1 MHHHSNILIFSAMKK
16 VAFETLG
23 CKLNFSET
31 SSMRRDFEN
40 EGFELGEFSEE
51 ADIYVINT
59 CSVTMDANSACR
71 KTVRQA
77 LRRNPDAFVA
87 VVGCYAQLEPEEIAE
102 IEGVDVVLGAKDKF
116 NLLDLFDDFVKQ
128 EKTIIHNSDV
138 NEAVDF
144 HNAFS
149 SDDRTRAFL
158 KVQDGC
164 NYKCSFCTIPLARGA
179 SRSPKISTV
188 VRNAQQLVEEGF
200 KEVIITGV
208 NSGDFGYGTDEDFF
222 QLLQALENVN
232 GLERLRVSSIE
243 PNLLHEDI
251 IRFAA
256 ESTKL
261 QPHFHIPLQSGSD
274 EMLKIM
280 KRRYRSDLYR
290 GRVELIREL
299 MPDACIGVDVITGH
313 PGETEELFQ
322 ESFDFIDSLDVSY
335 LHVFTYSER
344 PNTHALSLELVVP
357 KQERKKRTH
366 KLRRLS
372 KKKRFNFDSR
382 FESQV
387 RPTLFEEENK
397 DGFMFGWTNNY
408 VRVAIPFNERLVN
421 TIQDIGLGSYSREGH
436 YFGKLSETILNEE
449 KVIEELI
456 G

>member
-1 MHHHSNILIFSAMKK
+1 MKSA
-16 VAFETLG
+16 AFETLG

-31 SSMRRDFEN
+31 SSMRRDFEV
-40 EGFELGEFSEE
+40 EGFELKEFDDK

-59 CSVTMDANSACR
+59 CSVTLDANSACR

-77 LRRNPDAFVA
+77 LKRNPDAFVA
-87 VVGCYAQLEPEEIAE
+87 VVGCYAQLEPEEIAQ

-116 NLLDLFDDFVKQ
+116 KLLDLFDDFVKQ
-128 EKTIIHNSDV
+128 EKTIIHNTDV

-179 SRSPKISTV
+179 SRSPKIATV
-188 VRNAQQLVEEGF
+188 VRNAEQLVSEGF
-200 KEVIITGV
+200 KEIIITGV
-208 NSGDFGYGTDEDFF
+208 NSGDFGYGTDENFY
-222 QLLQALENVN
+222 QLLQALEDVK

-243 PNLLHEDI
+243 PNLLTEEI

-256 ESTKL
+256 TSTKL

-274 EMLKIM
+274 KMLKTM
-280 KRRYRSDLYR
+280 RRRYKSDLYR

-299 MPDACIGVDVITGH
+299 IPDACIGVDVITGH
-313 PGETEELFQ
+313 PGETEALFE
-322 ESFDFIDSLDVSY
+322 ESMAFIDSLDVSY

-344 PNTHALSLELVVP
+344 PNTHALSLSPIVP
-357 KQERKKRTH
+357 KPERKKRTH

-372 KKKRFNFDSR
+372 KKKRFNFDGR
-382 FESQV
+382 FEGEI

-397 DGFMFGWTNNY
+397 DGLMFGWTNNY
-408 VRVAIPFNERLVN
+408 VRVAIPHNPRLAN
-421 TIQDIGLGSYSREGH
+421 TIQPVRLNTLTTDGYYEGELNQ
-436 YFGKLSETILNEE
+436 KILAEE
-449 KVIEELI
+449 QAIEELI

>member
-1 MHHHSNILIFSAMKK
+1 MKK

-31 SSMRRDFEN
+31 SSMRRDFVD
-40 EGFELGEFSEE
+40 EGFELGEFNDK

-77 LRRNPDAFVA
+77 LRRNPNAFVA

-102 IEGVDVVLGAKDKF
+102 IDGVDVVLGAKNKF
-116 NLLDLFDDFVKQ
+116 HLLDLFDDFVKQ
-128 EKTIIHNSDV
+128 EKTIIHTSDV

-144 HNAFS
+144 HHAFS

-200 KEVIITGV
+200 KEIIITGV
-208 NSGDFGYGTDEDFF
+208 NSGDFGYGTDENFF
-222 QLLQALENVN
+222 QLLQALENVD

-243 PNLLHEDI
+243 PNLLTEEI

-256 ESTKL
+256 TSKKL

-290 GRVELIREL
+290 SRVELIREL
-299 MPDACIGVDVITGH
+299 IPDACIGVDVITGH
-313 PGETEELFQ
+313 PGETDELFQ
-322 ESFDFIDSLDVSY
+322 ESLNFIDSLDVSY

-344 PNTHALSLELVVP
+344 PNTAALEIKPIIP

-372 KKKRFNFDSR
+372 AKKRFAFDTR
-382 FESQV
+382 FKGET

-397 DGFMFGWTNNY
+397 EGFMFGWSNNY
-408 VRVAIPFNERLVN
+408 VRVGVPFNPRLVN
-421 TIQDIGLGSYSREGH
+421 TIQNVEIRIYSNDGFH
-436 YFGKLSETILNEE
+436 FGKLSTDILEE
-449 KVIEELI
+449 ERVIEELI
-456 G
+456 N

>member
-1 MHHHSNILIFSAMKK
+1 MKR

-40 EGFELGEFSEE
+40 DGFELAEFTDP

-102 IEGVDVVLGAKDKF
+102 IEGVDAVLGAKDKF
-116 NLLDLFDDFVKQ
+116 HLLDLFDDFVKQ
-128 EKTIIHNSDV
+128 EKTIIHNTDV

-164 NYKCSFCTIPLARGA
+164 NYKCSFCTIPLARGK
-179 SRSPKISTV
+179 SRSPKIATV
-188 VRNAQQLVEEGF
+188 VRNAQTLVDEGF
-200 KEVIITGV
+200 KEIIITGV
-208 NSGDFGYGTDEDFF
+208 NSGDFGYGTDENFY
-222 QLLQALENVN
+222 QLLKALDEMK
-232 GLERLRVSSIE
+232 GIERLRVSSIE
-243 PNLLHEDI
+243 PNLLTDDI
-251 IRFAA
+251 IRLAA
-256 ESTKL
+256 QSDKL

-280 KRRYRSDLYR
+280 RRRYRTDLYR
-290 GRVELIREL
+290 ARVELIREL

-313 PGETEELFQ
+313 PGETEALFQ

-344 PNTHALSLELVVP
+344 PNTHALTLEPVIP
-357 KQERKKRTH
+357 KQERKSRTH
-366 KLRRLS
+366 RLRRLS
-372 KKKRFNFDSR
+372 AKKRFNFDTQ
-382 FESQV
+382 FEGET
-387 RPTLFEEENK
+387 RPVLFEEENK
-397 DGFMFGWTNNY
+397 NGFMFGWTNNY
-408 VRVAIPFNERLVN
+408 VRVAVPFSPRLAN
-421 TIQDIGLGSYSREGH
+421 TIQSVEIGGYSKDGFH
-436 YFGKLSETILNEE
+436 FGKLDDNLIKEEQTIQEIL
-449 KVIEELI
+449 

>member
-1 MHHHSNILIFSAMKK
+1 MKR

-40 EGFELGEFSEE
+40 DGYELAEFTDP

-77 LRRNPDAFVA
+77 LRRNPNAFVA

-116 NLLDLFDDFVKQ
+116 HLLDLFDDFVKQ
-128 EKTIIHNSDV
+128 EKTIIHNTDV

-179 SRSPKISTV
+179 SRSPKIATV
-188 VRNAQQLVEEGF
+188 VRNAQTLVDEGF
-200 KEVIITGV
+200 KEIIITGV
-208 NSGDFGYGTDEDFF
+208 NSGDFGYGTDENFF
-222 QLLQALENVN
+222 QLLKALDEVD
-232 GLERLRVSSIE
+232 GIERLRVSSIE
-243 PNLLHEDI
+243 PNLLTDEI
-251 IRFAA
+251 IHLAA
-256 ESTKL
+256 ESDKL

-280 KRRYRSDLYR
+280 RRRYRSDLYQA
-290 GRVELIREL
+290 RVELIRRL

-313 PGETEELFQ
+313 PGETEALFQ

-344 PNTHALSLELVVP
+344 PNTHALTLEPVIP
-357 KQERKKRTH
+357 KQERKSRTH
-366 KLRRLS
+366 RLRRLS
-372 KKKRFNFDSR
+372 AKKRFDFDSR
-382 FESQV
+382 FEGEI
-387 RPTLFEEENK
+387 RPVLFEEENK
-397 DGFMFGWTNNY
+397 DGFMFGWSDNY
-408 VRVAIPFNERLVN
+408 VRVAVPYSPRLKN
-421 TIQDIGLGSYSREGH
+421 TIQPVLIGSYSKDGFH
-436 YFGKLSETILNEE
+436 FGKLDDNLIKEEQTIQEIL
-449 KVIEELI
+449 

>member
-1 MHHHSNILIFSAMKK
+1 MKR

-31 SSMRRDFEN
+31 SSMRRDFEH
-40 EGFELGEFSEE
+40 EGYELAEFTDP

-59 CSVTMDANSACR
+59 CSVTLDANSACR

-87 VVGCYAQLEPEEIAE
+87 VVGCYAQLEPEEIAQ
-102 IEGVDVVLGAKDKF
+102 IEGVDVVLGAKEKF
-116 NLLDLFDDFVKQ
+116 HLLDLFDDFVKQ
-128 EKTIIHNSDV
+128 EKTIIHRTDV

-179 SRSPKISTV
+179 SRSPKIATV

-208 NSGDFGYGTDEDFF
+208 NSGDFGHGTNEDFL
-222 QLLQALENVN
+222 QLLQALDKVE

-243 PNLLHEDI
+243 PNLLNNDI
-251 IRFAA
+251 IHFAA
-256 ESTKL
+256 ESRKL

-274 EMLKIM
+274 EMLKLM
-280 KRRYRSDLYR
+280 RRRYRTDLYQA
-290 GRVELIREL
+290 RVELIKSL

-313 PGETEELFQ
+313 PGESIELFQ
-322 ESFDFIDSLDVSY
+322 ESFNFIDSLDVSY

-344 PNTHALSLELVVP
+344 PNTHALTLEPVVP
-357 KQERKKRTH
+357 KQERKTRTH
-366 KLRRLS
+366 RLRRLS
-372 KKKRFNFDSR
+372 AKKRFEFDTHFSG
-382 FESQV
+382 QT
-387 RPTLFEEENK
+387 RPVLFEEENK
-397 DGFMFGWTNNY
+397 NGFMFGWSDNY
-408 VRVAIPFNERLVN
+408 VRIAVPFSPRIIN
-421 TIQDIGLGSYSREGH
+421 TIQNVEIGKYSKDGFH
-436 YFGKLSETILNEE
+436 FGKLDDNILNEE
-449 KVIEELI
+449 KTIQEIL

>member
-1 MHHHSNILIFSAMKK
+1 MKSA
-16 VAFETLG
+16 AFETLG

-31 SSMRRDFEN
+31 SSMRRDFED
-40 EGFELGEFSEE
+40 EGFELKEFDDK
-51 ADIYVINT
+51 ADVYVINT
-59 CSVTMDANSACR
+59 CSVTLDANSACR

-87 VVGCYAQLEPEEIAE
+87 VVGCYAQLEPEEIAQ

-116 NLLDLFDDFVKQ
+116 HLLDLFDDFVKQ
-128 EKTIIHNSDV
+128 EKTIIHNTDV

-179 SRSPKISTV
+179 SRSPKIATV
-188 VRNAQQLVEEGF
+188 VRNAEQLVAEGF
-200 KEVIITGV
+200 KEIIVTGV
-208 NSGDFGYGTDEDFF
+208 NSGDFGYGTDENFYM
-222 QLLQALENVN
+222 LLKALDEVE

-243 PNLLHEDI
+243 PNLLTEEI

-256 ESTKL
+256 TSKKL

-280 KRRYRSDLYR
+280 RRRYKSDLYR
-290 GRVELIREL
+290 SRVELIREL
-299 MPDACIGVDVITGH
+299 IPDACIGVDVITGH
-313 PGETEELFQ
+313 PGETEELYQ
-322 ESFDFIDSLDVSY
+322 KSFDFINSLDISY

-344 PNTHALSLELVVP
+344 PNTHALSLKPVIP

-372 KKKRFNFDSR
+372 KKKRFEFDSR
-382 FESQV
+382 FEGEV
-387 RPTLFEEENK
+387 RPTLFEESEK
-397 DGFMFGWTNNY
+397 DGLMFGWTNNY
-408 VRVAIPFNERLVN
+408 VRVAIAFNERLVN
-421 TIQDIGLGSYSREGH
+421 TIQDVELTTQTSDEHYLGT
-436 YFGKLSETILNEE
+436 LSESVQQEE
-449 KVIEELI
+449 QAIAELI
-456 G
+456 DG

>member
-1 MHHHSNILIFSAMKK
+1 MKK

-31 SSMRRDFEN
+31 SAMRRDFKN
-40 EGFELGEFSEE
+40 EGFQLGDFNEK

-59 CSVTMDANSACR
+59 CSVTLDANSACR

-87 VVGCYAQLEPEEIAE
+87 VVGCYAQLEPEEIAQ

-116 NLLDLFDDFVKQ
+116 RLLDLFDDFVKQ
-128 EKTIIHNSDV
+128 EKTIIHKSDV

-144 HNAFS
+144 HHAFS

-158 KVQDGC
+158 KIQDGC

-179 SRSPKISTV
+179 SRSPKIATV
-188 VRNAQQLVEEGF
+188 VRNARQLVAEGF
-200 KEVIITGV
+200 KEIIITGV
-208 NSGDFGYGTDEDFF
+208 NAGDFGHGTDENFY
-222 QLLQALENVN
+222 QLLQELHTVK

-251 IRFAA
+251 IRLAA
-256 ESTKL
+256 QSHIM
-261 QPHFHIPLQSGSD
+261 QPHFHMPLQSGSD
-274 EMLKIM
+274 AMLKLM
-280 KRRYRSDLYR
+280 RRRYKSELYAR
-290 GRVELIREL
+290 RVALIREL

-322 ESFDFIDSLDVSY
+322 ESFNFIDSLDVSY

-344 PNTHALSLELVVP
+344 PNTHALSLSPVVD

-372 KKKRFNFDSR
+372 AKKRFEFDSR
-382 FESQV
+382 FEGQA
-387 RPTLFEEENK
+387 RPVLFEEENK
-397 DGFMFGWTNNY
+397 DGFMFGWSDNY
-408 VRVAIPFNERLVN
+408 VRVAVPFTPRLINRVVEV
-421 TIQDIGLGSYSREGH
+421 QIGRRNKNGEH
-436 YFGKLSETILNEE
+436 FGKLPA
-449 KVIEELI
+449 ELI
-456 G
+456 QEESVIKELIANE

>member
-1 MHHHSNILIFSAMKK
+1 MKSA
-16 VAFETLG
+16 AFETLG

-31 SSMRRDFEN
+31 SSMRRDFEV
-40 EGFELGEFSEE
+40 EGFELKEFDEK
-51 ADIYVINT
+51 ADVYVINT

-87 VVGCYAQLEPEEIAE
+87 VVGCYAQLEPEEIAQ

-116 NLLDLFDDFVKQ
+116 HLLDLFDDFVKQ
-128 EKTIIHNSDV
+128 EKTIIHNTDI

-179 SRSPKISTV
+179 SRSPKIATV
-188 VRNAQQLVEEGF
+188 VRNAEQLVSEGF
-200 KEVIITGV
+200 KEIIVTGV
-208 NSGDFGYGTDEDFF
+208 NSGDFGYGTDENFY
-222 QLLQALENVN
+222 QLLQALDEVE

-243 PNLLHEDI
+243 PNLLTEEV

-256 ESTKL
+256 TSKKL

-280 KRRYRSDLYR
+280 RRRYKSDLYR
-290 GRVELIREL
+290 SRVELIREL
-299 MPDACIGVDVITGH
+299 IPDACIGVDVITGH

-322 ESFDFIDSLDVSY
+322 ESFDFINSLDVSY

-344 PNTHALSLELVVP
+344 PNTHALSLKPVIP

-372 KKKRFNFDSR
+372 NKKRFEFDSR
-382 FESQV
+382 FENEV
-387 RPTLFEEENK
+387 RPALFEESER
-397 DGFMFGWTNNY
+397 DGLMYGWTNNY

-421 TIQDIGLGSYSREGH
+421 TIQDVELTTQTSDEHYLGT
-436 YFGKLSETILNEE
+436 LSESVQQEE
-449 KVIEELI
+449 QAIAELI
-456 G
+456 DG

>member
-1 MHHHSNILIFSAMKK
+1 MKK

-40 EGFELGEFSEE
+40 EGFELTEFHDP

-102 IEGVDVVLGAKDKF
+102 IEGVDVVLGAKEKF
-116 NLLDLFDDFVKQ
+116 QLLNLFDEFVKQ

-138 NEAVDF
+138 NEAFDF

-188 VRNAQQLVEEGF
+188 VRNAEQLVSEGF
-200 KEVIITGV
+200 KEIIITGV
-208 NSGDFGYGTDEDFF
+208 NSGDFGYGTDENFF
-222 QLLQALENVN
+222 QLLQELDKVD

-243 PNLLHEDI
+243 PNLLTEEI
-251 IRFAA
+251 IHLAA
-256 ESTKL
+256 ESKKL

-280 KRRYRSDLYR
+280 RRRYRSDLYQ
-290 GRVELIREL
+290 GRVELIKKL

-322 ESFDFIDSLDVSY
+322 KSFDFVNSLDVSY

-344 PNTHALSLELVVP
+344 PNTHALSLTPVVE
-357 KQERKKRTH
+357 KKDRKSRTH
-366 KLRRLS
+366 RLRRLS
-372 KKKRFNFDSR
+372 AKKRFEFDQH
-382 FESQV
+382 FTGQT
-387 RPTLFEEENK
+387 RPVLFEEAEK
-397 DGFMFGWTNNY
+397 DGLMYGWSDNY
-408 VRVAIPFNERLVN
+408 VRVAIPYNARLVN
-421 TIQDIGLGSYSREGH
+421 TIQEVEFENYSEEGF
-436 YFGKLSETILNEE
+436 YLGKLSDIVLEEE
-449 KVIEELI
+449 KAIQEIII

>member
-1 MHHHSNILIFSAMKK
+1 MKSA
-16 VAFETLG
+16 AFETLG

-31 SSMRRDFEN
+31 SSMRRDFEV
-40 EGFELGEFSEE
+40 EGFELKEFDEK
-51 ADIYVINT
+51 ADVYVINT

-87 VVGCYAQLEPEEIAE
+87 VVGCYAQLEPEEIAQ

-116 NLLDLFDDFVKQ
+116 HLLDLFDDFVKQ
-128 EKTIIHNSDV
+128 EKTIIHNTDV

-179 SRSPKISTV
+179 SRSPKIATV
-188 VRNAQQLVEEGF
+188 VRNAEQLVSEGF
-200 KEVIITGV
+200 KEIIVTGV
-208 NSGDFGYGTDEDFF
+208 NSGDFGYGTDENFY
-222 QLLQALENVN
+222 QLLQALDEVK

-243 PNLLHEDI
+243 PNLLTEEI
-251 IRFAA
+251 IRFSAT
-256 ESTKL
+256 SKKL

-280 KRRYRSDLYR
+280 KRRYKSDLYR
-290 GRVELIREL
+290 SRVELIREL
-299 MPDACIGVDVITGH
+299 IPDACIGVDVITGH

-322 ESFDFIDSLDVSY
+322 KSFDFINSLDISY

-344 PNTHALSLELVVP
+344 PNTHALSLKPVIP

-372 KKKRFNFDSR
+372 NKKRFEFDLR
-382 FESQV
+382 FENEV
-387 RPTLFEEENK
+387 RPALFEESER
-397 DGFMFGWTNNY
+397 DGLMYGWTNNY

-421 TIQDIGLGSYSREGH
+421 TIQDVELTTQTSDEHYLGT
-436 YFGKLSETILNEE
+436 LSKSVQQEE
-449 KVIEELI
+449 KAISELI
-456 G
+456 DA

>member
-1 MHHHSNILIFSAMKK
+1 MKK

-40 EGFELGEFSEE
+40 EGFELGEFDQE

-102 IEGVDVVLGAKDKF
+102 IEGVDVVLGAKTKF
-116 NLLDLFDDFVKQ
+116 HLLDLFDDFVKQ
-128 EKTIIHNSDV
+128 EKTIIHTSDV

-144 HNAFS
+144 HHAFS

-188 VRNAQQLVEEGF
+188 VRNAEQLVSEGF
-200 KEVIITGV
+200 KEIIITGV
-208 NSGDFGYGTDEDFF
+208 NSGDFGYGTDENFL
-222 QLLQALENVN
+222 QLLQALEHVE

-243 PNLLHEDI
+243 PNLLTEEI

-256 ESTKL
+256 TSTKL

-290 GRVELIREL
+290 GRVELIRKL
-299 MPDACIGVDVITGH
+299 IPDACIGVDVITGH

-322 ESFDFIDSLDVSY
+322 ESFDFIDSLDISY

-344 PNTHALSLELVVP
+344 PNTAALEIKPIIP

-366 KLRRLS
+366 QFRRLS
-372 KKKRFNFDSR
+372 EKKRYAFDER
-382 FESQV
+382 FEGET

-397 DGFMFGWTNNY
+397 AGFMFGWTNNY
-408 VRVAIPFNERLVN
+408 VRISAPYNARLVN
-421 TIQDIGLGSYSREGH
+421 TIQPIEIGNYSNDGFH
-436 YFGKLSETILNEE
+436 FGKLSPNILEEE
-449 KVIEELI
+449 KAIEELI

>member
-1 MHHHSNILIFSAMKK
+1 MKSA
-16 VAFETLG
+16 AFETLG

-31 SSMRRDFEN
+31 SSMRRDFED
-40 EGFELGEFSEE
+40 EGFELKEFDDK
-51 ADIYVINT
+51 ADVYVINT
-59 CSVTMDANSACR
+59 CSVTLDANSACR

-87 VVGCYAQLEPEEIAE
+87 VVGCYAQLEPEEIAQ

-116 NLLDLFDDFVKQ
+116 KLLDLFDDFVKQ
-128 EKTIIHNSDV
+128 EKTIIHNTDV

-164 NYKCSFCTIPLARGA
+164 NYKCSFCTIPLARGG
-179 SRSPKISTV
+179 SRSPKIATV
-188 VRNAQQLVEEGF
+188 VRNAEQLVSEGF
-200 KEVIITGV
+200 KEIIVTGV
-208 NSGDFGYGTDEDFF
+208 NSGDFGYGTNENFYHLLKALDEVD
-222 QLLQALENVN
+222 

-243 PNLLHEDI
+243 PNLLTEEI

-256 ESTKL
+256 TSKTL

-274 EMLKIM
+274 TMLKTM
-280 KRRYRSDLYR
+280 KRRYKSELYR
-290 GRVELIREL
+290 SRVELIREL
-299 MPDACIGVDVITGH
+299 IPDACIGVDVITGH

-344 PNTHALSLELVVP
+344 PNTHALTLKPVIP

-372 KKKRFNFDSR
+372 KKKRLEFDSR
-382 FESQV
+382 FKNEV
-387 RPTLFEEENK
+387 RPTLFEESNK
-397 DGFMFGWTNNY
+397 DGFMLGWTNNY
-408 VRVAIPFNERLVN
+408 VRVVIPFNERLVN
-421 TIQDIGLGSYSREGH
+421 TIQDVELTKLTKDGHFLGT
-436 YFGKLSETILNEE
+436 LSESVQSEE
-449 KVIEELI
+449 QAIAELI
-456 G
+456 DA

>member
-1 MHHHSNILIFSAMKK
+1 MKK

-40 EGFELGEFSEE
+40 EGFQLGEFNEE

-77 LRRNPDAFVA
+77 LRRNPEAFVA

-116 NLLDLFDDFVKQ
+116 HLLDLFDDFVKQ
-128 EKTIIHNSDV
+128 EKTIIHTSDV

-188 VRNAQQLVEEGF
+188 VRNAQQLVNEGF
-200 KEVIITGV
+200 KEIIITGV
-208 NSGDFGYGTDEDFF
+208 NSGDFGYGTDENFL
-222 QLLQALENVN
+222 QLLQALEPIE

-243 PNLLHEDI
+243 PNLLTEEI
-251 IRFAA
+251 IHFAA
-256 ESTKL
+256 TSTKL

-290 GRVELIREL
+290 SRVELIREL
-299 MPDACIGVDVITGH
+299 IPEACIGVDVITGH
-313 PGETEELFQ
+313 PGETEELFK
-322 ESFDFIDSLDVSY
+322 ESFDFINALDVSY

-344 PNTHALSLELVVP
+344 PNTAALDIKPVIP

-372 KKKRFNFDSR
+372 AKKRFTFDER
-382 FESQV
+382 FKGET

-397 DGFMFGWTNNY
+397 NGFMHGWTNNY
-408 VRVAIPFNERLVN
+408 VRVTVPFNQRLIN
-421 TIQDIGLGSYSREGH
+421 TIQSVELKSYSSDGF
-436 YFGKLSETILNEE
+436 YFGKLPTEILEE
-449 KVIEELI
+449 ERAIEELLR
-456 G
+456 

>member
-1 MHHHSNILIFSAMKK
+1 MKK

-40 EGFELGEFSEE
+40 EGFELGEFNEE

-87 VVGCYAQLEPEEIAE
+87 VVGCYAQLEPEEIAQ

-116 NLLDLFDDFVKQ
+116 QLLDLFDDFVKQ
-128 EKTIIHNSDV
+128 EKTIIHTSDV

-179 SRSPKISTV
+179 SRSPKIATV
-188 VRNAQQLVEEGF
+188 VRNAEQLVQEGF
-200 KEVIITGV
+200 KEIIITGV
-208 NSGDFGYGTDEDFF
+208 NSGDFGYGTDENFF
-222 QLLQALENVN
+222 QLLQALEHVN

-256 ESTKL
+256 TSKKL
-261 QPHFHIPLQSGSD
+261 QPHFHMPLQSGSD
-274 EMLKIM
+274 EMLKLM

-290 GRVELIREL
+290 SRVELIREL
-299 MPDACIGVDVITGH
+299 IPDACIGVDVITGH

-344 PNTHALSLELVVP
+344 PNTTALELSPVIP
-357 KQERKKRTH
+357 KQERKSRTH
-366 KLRRLS
+366 RLRRLS
-372 KKKRFNFDSR
+372 AKKRFEFDSR
-382 FESQV
+382 FQGQT

-397 DGFMFGWTNNY
+397 EGFMFGWTNNY
-408 VRVAIPFNERLVN
+408 VRVAIPFNSRLIN
-421 TIQDIGLGSYSREGH
+421 TIQPVEIGKYSKDGFH
-436 YFGKLSETILNEE
+436 FGKLSNEVLE
-449 KVIEELI
+449 EERAIEELI

>member
-1 MHHHSNILIFSAMKK
+1 
-16 VAFETLG
+16 
-23 CKLNFSET
+23 
-31 SSMRRDFEN
+31 MRRDFEN
-40 EGFELGEFSEE
+40 EGFELTEFHDP

-102 IEGVDVVLGAKDKF
+102 IEGVDVVLGAKEKF
-116 NLLDLFDDFVKQ
+116 QLLNLFDEFVKQ

-164 NYKCSFCTIPLARGA
+164 NYKCSFCTIPLARGT

-188 VRNAQQLVEEGF
+188 VRNAEQLVSEGF
-200 KEVIITGV
+200 KEIIITGV
-208 NSGDFGYGTDEDFF
+208 NSGDFGYGTDENFF
-222 QLLQALENVN
+222 QLLQELDKVD

-243 PNLLHEDI
+243 PNLLTEEI
-251 IRFAA
+251 IHLAA
-256 ESTKL
+256 ESKKL

-280 KRRYRSDLYR
+280 RRRYRSDLYQ
-290 GRVELIREL
+290 GRVELIKKL

-322 ESFDFIDSLDVSY
+322 ESFDFVNSLDVSY

-344 PNTHALSLELVVP
+344 PNTHALSLKPVVE
-357 KQERKKRTH
+357 KKDRKSRTH
-366 KLRRLS
+366 RLRRLS
-372 KKKRFNFDSR
+372 AKKRFEFDQH
-382 FESQV
+382 FTGQT
-387 RPTLFEEENK
+387 RPVLFEEAEK
-397 DGFMFGWTNNY
+397 DGLMYGWSDNY
-408 VRVAIPFNERLVN
+408 VRVAIPYNARLVN
-421 TIQDIGLGSYSREGH
+421 TIQEVEFENYSEEGF
-436 YFGKLSETILNEE
+436 YLGKLSDIVLEEE
-449 KVIEELI
+449 KAIQEIII

>member
-1 MHHHSNILIFSAMKK
+1 
-16 VAFETLG
+16 
-23 CKLNFSET
+23 
-31 SSMRRDFEN
+31 MRRDFED
-40 EGFELGEFSEE
+40 EGFELKEFDDK
-51 ADIYVINT
+51 ADVYVINT
-59 CSVTMDANSACR
+59 CSVTLDANSACR

-87 VVGCYAQLEPEEIAE
+87 VVGCYAQLEPEEIAQ

-116 NLLDLFDDFVKQ
+116 HLLDLFDDFVKQ
-128 EKTIIHNSDV
+128 EKTIIHNTDV

-179 SRSPKISTV
+179 SRSPKIATV
-188 VRNAQQLVEEGF
+188 VRNAEQLVSEGF
-200 KEVIITGV
+200 KEIIVTGV
-208 NSGDFGYGTDEDFF
+208 NSGDFGYGTDENFYM
-222 QLLQALENVN
+222 LLQALDEVK

-243 PNLLHEDI
+243 PNLLTEEI

-256 ESTKL
+256 TSKKL

-280 KRRYRSDLYR
+280 RRRYKSDLYR
-290 GRVELIREL
+290 SRVELIREL
-299 MPDACIGVDVITGH
+299 IPDACIGVDVITGH

-322 ESFDFIDSLDVSY
+322 ESFDFINSLDVSY

-344 PNTHALSLELVVP
+344 PNTHALSLKPVIP

-372 KKKRFNFDSR
+372 KKKRFDFDSR
-382 FESQV
+382 FEGEV
-387 RPTLFEEENK
+387 RPVLFEESEK
-397 DGFMFGWTNNY
+397 DGLMFGWTNNY

-421 TIQDIGLGSYSREGH
+421 TIQDIELTTITSEGH
-436 YFGKLSETILNEE
+436 FLGTLSESVQQEE
-449 KVIEELI
+449 QAIAELI
-456 G
+456 DG

>member
-1 MHHHSNILIFSAMKK
+1 MKK

-40 EGFELGEFSEE
+40 EGFELGEFNEE

-87 VVGCYAQLEPEEIAE
+87 VVGCYAQLEPEEIAQ

-116 NLLDLFDDFVKQ
+116 KLLDLFDEFVKQ
-128 EKTIIHNSDV
+128 EKTIIHTSDV

-188 VRNAQQLVEEGF
+188 VRNAQLLVEEGF

-222 QLLQALENVN
+222 QLLQALEKVD

-243 PNLLHEDI
+243 PNLLHEEI
-251 IRFAA
+251 IHFAA
-256 ESTKL
+256 ESKKL
-261 QPHFHIPLQSGSD
+261 QPHFHMPLQSGSD
-274 EMLKIM
+274 EMLNIM

-290 GRVELIREL
+290 GRVELIRSL

-313 PGETEELFQ
+313 PGETEELFR

-344 PNTHALSLELVVP
+344 PKTHALSINPVVL

-372 KKKRFNFDSR
+372 AKKRFAFDER
-382 FESQV
+382 FEGQI
-387 RPTLFEEENK
+387 RPVLFEEENK
-397 DGFMFGWTNNY
+397 DGLMFGWTNNY
-408 VRVAIPFNERLVN
+408 VRVAIPFNQRLIN
-421 TIQDIGLGSYSREGH
+421 TIQEVKIGEYSDDGYHLGS
-436 YFGKLSETILNEE
+436 LDEE
-449 KVIEELI
+449 VLKQERAIEELLV
-456 G
+456 

>member
-1 MHHHSNILIFSAMKK
+1 
-16 VAFETLG
+16 
-23 CKLNFSET
+23 
-31 SSMRRDFEN
+31 MRRDFED
-40 EGFELGEFSEE
+40 EGFELKEFDDT
-51 ADIYVINT
+51 ADVYIINT
-59 CSVTMDANSACR
+59 CSVTLDANSACR

-87 VVGCYAQLEPEEIAE
+87 VVGCYAQLEPEEIAQ

-116 NLLDLFDDFVKQ
+116 HLLDLFDDFVKQ
-128 EKTIIHNSDV
+128 EKTIIHNTDV

-164 NYKCSFCTIPLARGA
+164 NYKCSFCTIPLARGG
-179 SRSPKISTV
+179 SRSPKIATV
-188 VRNAQQLVEEGF
+188 VRNAEQLVSEGF
-200 KEVIITGV
+200 KEIIVTGV
-208 NSGDFGYGTDEDFF
+208 NSGDFGYGTDENFY
-222 QLLQALENVN
+222 QLLQALDEVE

-243 PNLLHEDI
+243 PNLLTEEI

-256 ESTKL
+256 TSKTL

-274 EMLKIM
+274 SMLKTM
-280 KRRYRSDLYR
+280 KRRYKSELYR
-290 GRVELIREL
+290 SRVKLIREL
-299 MPDACIGVDVITGH
+299 IPDACIGVDVITGH

-344 PNTHALSLELVVP
+344 PNTHALTLKPVIP

-372 KKKRFNFDSR
+372 DKKRFDFDSR
-382 FESQV
+382 FENEV
-387 RPTLFEEENK
+387 RPTLFEESNK
-397 DGFMFGWTNNY
+397 DGFMLGWTNNY

-421 TIQDIGLGSYSREGH
+421 TIQDIELKKLTKDGH
-436 YFGKLSETILNEE
+436 YLGTLSEAVVQEEQTIA
-449 KVIEELI
+449 ELI
-456 G
+456 ADE

>member
-1 MHHHSNILIFSAMKK
+1 MKSA
-16 VAFETLG
+16 AFETLG

-31 SSMRRDFEN
+31 SSMRRDFEQQ
-40 EGFELGEFSEE
+40 GFELKEFDEK
-51 ADIYVINT
+51 ADVYVINT
-59 CSVTMDANSACR
+59 CSVTLDANSACR

-102 IEGVDVVLGAKDKF
+102 IDGIDVILGAKDKF

-128 EKTIIHNSDV
+128 EKTIIHKSDV

-179 SRSPKISTV
+179 SRSAKISTV
-188 VRNAQQLVEEGF
+188 VRNAEQLVAEGF
-200 KEVIITGV
+200 KEIIVTGV
-208 NSGDFGYGTDEDFF
+208 NSGDFGYGTDENFF
-222 QLLQALENVN
+222 MLLQALDEVK

-243 PNLLHEDI
+243 PNLLTEEI

-256 ESTKL
+256 TAKTL

-274 EMLKIM
+274 QMLKIM
-280 KRRYRSDLYR
+280 RRRYKSDLYKSR
-290 GRVELIREL
+290 IELIRKL
-299 MPDACIGVDVITGH
+299 IPDACIGVDVITGH
-313 PGETEELFQ
+313 PGETDELYQ

-344 PNTHALSLELVVP
+344 PNTHALTLKPVVP
-357 KQERKKRTH
+357 KPERKKRTH

-372 KKKRFNFDSR
+372 DKKRFEFDTR
-382 FESQV
+382 FKGET
-387 RPTLFEEENK
+387 RPALFEESDK
-397 DGFMFGWTNNY
+397 DGLMFGWTNNY
-408 VRVAIPFNERLVN
+408 LRVAIPFTNRLVN
-421 TIQDIGLGSYSREGH
+421 TIQNIELAEYDNNGH
-436 YFGKLSETILNEE
+436 YIGKLPQSVLQ
-449 KVIEELI
+449 EELTI
-456 G
+456 SELIDG

>member
-1 MHHHSNILIFSAMKK
+1 MKSA
-16 VAFETLG
+16 AFETLG

-40 EGFELGEFSEE
+40 EGFELKEFDDT
-51 ADIYVINT
+51 ADVYVINT
-59 CSVTMDANSACR
+59 CSVTLDANSACR

-87 VVGCYAQLEPEEIAE
+87 VVGCYAQLEPEEIAK

-116 NLLDLFDDFVKQ
+116 HLLDLFDDFIKQ
-128 EKTIIHNSDV
+128 EKTIIHNTDV

-179 SRSPKISTV
+179 SRSPKIATV
-188 VRNAQQLVEEGF
+188 VRNAEQLVAEGF
-200 KEVIITGV
+200 KEIIVTGV
-208 NSGDFGYGTDEDFF
+208 NSGDFGYGTDENFY
-222 QLLQALENVN
+222 QLLKALDEVK

-243 PNLLHEDI
+243 PNLLTEEI

-256 ESTKL
+256 TSKKL

-274 EMLKIM
+274 TMLKTM
-280 KRRYRSDLYR
+280 RRRYRSDLYR
-290 GRVELIREL
+290 SRVELIREL
-299 MPDACIGVDVITGH
+299 IPDACIGVDVITGH

-322 ESFDFIDSLDVSY
+322 ESFDFINSLDVSY

-344 PNTHALSLELVVP
+344 PNTHALTLEPVIP

-372 KKKRFNFDSR
+372 QKKRFEFDSR
-382 FESQV
+382 FAGEV
-387 RPTLFEEENK
+387 RPTLFEESEK
-397 DGFMFGWTNNY
+397 DGLMFGWTNNY

-421 TIQDIGLGSYSREGH
+421 TIQDIELLDLTKDGH
-436 YFGKLSETILNEE
+436 YTGRLPESILKEEDTIS
-449 KVIEELI
+449 ELI
-456 G
+456 DA

>member
-1 MHHHSNILIFSAMKK
+1 MKSA
-16 VAFETLG
+16 AFETLG

-31 SSMRRDFEN
+31 SSMRRDFED
-40 EGFELGEFSEE
+40 EGFELKEFDDK
-51 ADIYVINT
+51 ADVYVINT
-59 CSVTMDANSACR
+59 CSVTLDANSACR

-87 VVGCYAQLEPEEIAE
+87 VVGCYAQLEPEEIAQ

-116 NLLDLFDDFVKQ
+116 HLLDLFDDFVKQ
-128 EKTIIHNSDV
+128 EKTIIHNTDV

-179 SRSPKISTV
+179 SRSPKIATV
-188 VRNAQQLVEEGF
+188 VRNAEQLVSEGF
-200 KEVIITGV
+200 KEIIVTGV
-208 NSGDFGYGTDEDFF
+208 NSGDFGYGTDENFYM
-222 QLLQALENVN
+222 LLQALDEVK

-243 PNLLHEDI
+243 PNLLTEEI

-256 ESTKL
+256 TSKKL

-280 KRRYRSDLYR
+280 RRRYKSDLYR
-290 GRVELIREL
+290 SRVELIREL
-299 MPDACIGVDVITGH
+299 IPDACIGVDVITGH

-322 ESFDFIDSLDVSY
+322 ESFDFINSLDVSY
-335 LHVFTYSER
+335 LHVFSYSER
-344 PNTHALSLELVVP
+344 PNTHALSLKPVIP

-372 KKKRFNFDSR
+372 KKKRFEFDSR
-382 FESQV
+382 FEGEV
-387 RPTLFEEENK
+387 RPTLFEESDK
-397 DGFMFGWTNNY
+397 DGLMFGWTNNY

-421 TIQDIGLGSYSREGH
+421 TIQDIELTTITNEGH
-436 YFGKLSETILNEE
+436 FLGTLSESVQQEE
-449 KVIEELI
+449 QAIAELI
-456 G
+456 DG